1 MVAVTI
7 ALDVL
12 TEKARVAVREALMQW
27 RPFPQ
32 HFRENLVVGTEFLGD
47 DRIFELYV
55 ATDPP
60 EDAIVLA
67 RVKVNSRTGAVG
79 TVEVFSERW
88 TLANRAD

>member
-12 TEKARVAVREALMQW
+12 TEKARVAVREALMYL
-27 RPFPQ
+27 PSVPE
-32 HFRENLVVGTEFLGD
+32 HLRENLVVGTEFSGD

-67 RVKVNSRTGAVG
+67 RVKVDSRTGAVG
-79 TVEVFSERW
+79 PVEVFSERW
-88 TLANRAD
+88 APATRTD